1 MQDILKEVSLAQ
13 RIVIKVGTSTL
24 TYKTGKLN
32 LKLIDRMAMI
42 ISDLRNQGKEIV
54 LVSSGAIGVA
64 VGKLGLKE
72 KPTETKQKQAIAA
85 VGQCELMYL
94 YDKMFS
100 QYNNTVA
107 QILLTKDDILVPKRK
122 RNVQNTIAAL
132 LDMGIIPIVN
142 ENDTVSFDEIEIGD
156 NDTLSAMVADSVD
169 ADLLIL
175 FSDIDGMY
183 SEDPHKNPD
192 AKLLQMVYDI
202 DEVRGLAGGAV
213 TSQGTGGMIT
223 KLDAAQIA
231 TDAGI
236 HMIIA
241 NGNKMDS
248 IYEILEAKSVGT
260 LFVSKNYHN

>member
-1 MQDILKEVSLAQ
+1 MQDILKEVALAQ

-248 IYEILEAKSVGT
+248 IYEILDAKSVGT